1 MTGAMCR
8 SGGPGAAWITRL
20 VGLCALLGALV
31 APVQAQ
37 TLDEVD
43 TRVQGD
49 AQLLRLRFN
58 ASVRLLQLT
67 PGTVSELYT
76 LRVELL
82 AADEALL
89 KQSVDE
95 FRRVAASAGQPEI
108 SIALAADPRS
118 NTRQLTIR
126 LAQPMNVQARQGPN
140 SRSIDLLVRNPLAAV
155 PSSAPRFILKLQTVP
170 ATQRDR
176 LQAVPAELQAL
187 QSLRNEIVV
196 DGVPSIE
203 LTVGYFATRAEAE
216 AALALALPRFPEARL
231 TDLNGTPV
239 PAAAGTVAAP
249 PADTPEQRALDQ
261 RGADLLAAARTA
273 LGVRQG
279 DGAITTLN
287 ELLKLPPNAHSIAAQ
302 ELIGSAWELADSP
315 ARARA
320 EYELYLKLYPQ
331 GEGVERVGARLR
343 ALGDGASG
351 PGLTGTA
358 APRLWSG
365 SIAQY
370 YYGGKARTQS
380 LVNIQTGID
389 QSTLS
394 RTNESSIVTSVDL
407 SGRIVGSDSE
417 TRAVVRGSGS
427 KNLLAGGASSS
438 SIGAVYVEHRRNA
451 DAAFGG
457 LAVRAGRQS
466 PISGGLLGLFDGVSL
481 AMPIGNGLK
490 LDVMGGVPAN
500 ALVSAPSERLFAAVL
515 EADTFLERW
524 GGNFYLLDQTT
535 QGITNRRSLGAEV
548 RYAGERWS
556 TNAVIDYDMVFSSI
570 NALSLHG
577 SFQVGGQTTVTLL
590 ADQRRAP
597 SLQLTN
603 ALISS
608 GATSL
613 QALLETRTLDQVR
626 SDALATSAT
635 ATQFLISVAR
645 PFDEHWQGSTD
656 LRYSAVGALPAVGD
670 FEATAATGAQISWSA
685 QLTGTNLYSKRDI
698 HNFNV
703 SVMSTPFFQGYQFSY
718 NNLSVMPG
726 RQDLTIEPSIRL
738 YTQKDKQEVKLTR
751 FGPGVRLSWHASRR
765 ASVLGELLYENSKSD
780 GPSNHETGNS
790 VFFYVGYRYEL
801 F

>member
-1 MTGAMCR
+1 MWQ
-8 SGGPGAAWITRL
+8 SGKMRPGWIARVL
-20 VGLCALLGALV
+20 GLCAWLCAL
-31 APVQAQ
+31 AMPVQAQ
-37 TLDEVD
+37 TIDEVD

-58 ASVRLLQLT
+58 ASVRLLQLA
-67 PGTVSELYT
+67 PATVSQLYT
-76 LRVELL
+76 LRIELL
-82 AADEALL
+82 SADEALL
-89 KQSVDE
+89 RQSVDE
-95 FRRVAASAGQPEI
+95 FRRVAAADGRPEV
-108 SIALAADPRS
+108 SIAMAADPRS

-140 SRSIDLLVRNPLAAV
+140 SRSIDLLVRNPLVAV
-155 PSSAPRFILKLQTVP
+155 PSGSPRFVLKLQTVP
-170 ATQRDR
+170 VTQRDR
-176 LQAVPAELQAL
+176 LLSVPAELQAL
-187 QSLRNEIVV
+187 QSLQNEIVV

-216 AALALALPRFPEARL
+216 AALALALPRFPDARL
-231 TDLNGTPV
+231 TDLNGASV
-239 PAAAGTVAAP
+239 PAAAGTLAAP

-261 RGADLLAAARTA
+261 HATELLAEARTA
-273 LGVRQG
+273 LAARQG
-279 DGAITTLN
+279 DGAITALN
-287 ELLKLPPNAHSIAAQ
+287 ALLKLPPNVQSMAAQ
-302 ELIGSAWELADSP
+302 ELIGSAWELAESP
-315 ARARA
+315 GRARA
-320 EYELYLKLYPQ
+320 EYALYLKLYPQ
-331 GEGVERVGARLR
+331 GEGASRVAARLR
-343 ALGDGASG
+343 ALGDERPGTG
-351 PGLTGTA
+351 PATAA

-389 QSTLS
+389 QATLS
-394 RTNESSIVTSVDL
+394 RTSESSIVTSVDL
-407 SGRIVGSDSE
+407 SGRIVGSEGE

-427 KNLLAGGASSS
+427 KNLLNGGNSSN
-438 SIGAVYVEHRRNA
+438 SIGAVYVEHRRN
-451 DAAFGG
+451 DDVPFGG

-490 LDVMGGVPAN
+490 FDVMGGVPAST
-500 ALVSAPSERLFAAVL
+500 LVSAPAERLFAAVV

-524 GGNFYLLDQTT
+524 GGNFYLLDQST
-535 QGITNRRSLGAEV
+535 QGITNRRALGAEV
-548 RYAGERWS
+548 RYAGEQWS
-556 TNAVIDYDMVFSSI
+556 TNAVIDYDLVFSSI

-608 GATSL
+608 GAPSL
-613 QALLETRTLDQVR
+613 KSLLETRTLDQVR
-626 SDALATSAT
+626 SDALATSAM
-635 ATQFLISVAR
+635 ATQFLVSVAR
-645 PFDEHWQGSTD
+645 PLNEHWQASTD

-685 QLTGTNLYSKRDI
+685 QITGTNLYSKRDI

-703 SVMSTPFFQGYQFSY
+703 SVMTTPFFRGYQFSY

-738 YTQKDKQEVKLTR
+738 YTQRDNLDVKLTR
-751 FGPGVRLSWHASRR
+751 IGPGVRLSWHASRR
-765 ASVLGELLYENSKSD
+765 GSLLGEFLYENSKSD
-780 GPSNHETGNS
+780 GPANHETGNS